1 MNFDQDFDKFL
12 ALLTIIADYQ
22 PKTLSE
28 GVQMLYWRGLQKYDF
43 AAVEKAL
50 WDHVGNPD
58 NGHHM
63 PKIADVVR
71 HLQGRTVDQAAIAW
85 SKVDAAVR
93 HVGVYADVVFDD
105 PLIHRVIA
113 DMGGWPRFG
122 QKTDDEWPFTGNE
135 FRTRHQGYRMRGET
149 PPYPRVLTGI
159 ANTHNSSEGF
169 ASNPPVLIGNDMRAR
184 QVMQGGTSEQLIPM
198 RVAHGLI
205 TDSTTRWNKAA

>member
-93 HVGVYADVVFDD
+93 PEDRRRMAV
-105 PLIHRVIA
+105 HR
-113 DMGGWPRFG
+113 
-122 QKTDDEWPFTGNE
+122 Q
-135 FRTRHQGYRMRGET
+135 
-149 PPYPRVLTGI
+149 RVP
-159 ANTHNSSEGF
+159 
-169 ASNPPVLIGNDMRAR
+169 NPPSRLPDA
-184 QVMQGGTSEQLIPM
+184 
-198 RVAHGLI
+198 
-205 TDSTTRWNKAA
+205 W